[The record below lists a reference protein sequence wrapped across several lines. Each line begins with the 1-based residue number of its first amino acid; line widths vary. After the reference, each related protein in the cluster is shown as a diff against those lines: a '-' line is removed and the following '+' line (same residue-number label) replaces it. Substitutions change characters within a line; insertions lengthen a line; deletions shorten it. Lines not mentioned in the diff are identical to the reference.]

1 MRRAIL
7 FFLLVTACAKAE
19 KPATDLI
26 HEVAS
31 EVSTKPRIE
40 MDVRLPQDQ
49 PAPADLALQRSI
61 EDRIEREHVGRLVTS
76 GTGPGFLYITVEVEQ
91 TANAIETLRRVARDA
106 GVLER
111 TSFKVKEAG

>member
-7 FFLLVTACAKAE
+7 FLLLIGCAKAE

-26 HEVAS
+26 HDVAS

-40 MDVRLPQDQ
+40 MDVRLPQDE

-61 EDRIEREHVGRLVTS
+61 EDRIEREHVGRLVAS

-111 TSFKVKEAG
+111 TSFKVKEGG